1 MEEIYTKARAKIN
14 LNLEILDKREDGYH
28 NIESV
33 FQKINLY
40 DEICIK
46 KVNTNRCDIQ
56 TNIEEL
62 NNKENIIYKAYLAL
76 KEKFSQITGVSVKIN
91 KKIPMQAGLAGGSTD
106 CASFILA
113 MNKLFNLN
121 LSKNEIEEIG
131 KKLGADVVPCLYN
144 KAVKAEGIGDIIT
157 DINTNFKYYLLVIN
171 PNFSCN
177 TKEMYQRL
185 DEQKKLL
192 SLYKSEKIILALEN
206 NNLDL
211 LCDNIYNVFED
222 VVTNRNNIQ
231 NIKNELII
239 NGAKASAMSGSGSSV
254 FGIFE
259 NKEKAKLAYKTLKKK
274 YKIFICTSYNLSK
287 RYV

>member
-76 KEKFSQITGVSVKIN
+76 KEKFLQITGVSVKIN

-192 SLYKSEKIILALEN
+192 SLHKSEKIILALEN

>member
-192 SLYKSEKIILALEN
+192 SLHKSEKIILALEN

>member
-192 SLYKSEKIILALEN
+192 SLHKSEKIILALEN

-259 NKEKAKLAYKTLKKK
+259 NKEKAKLAYKILKKK